1 MRSCLRRPLA
11 PGSSRVRAMRVNSVM
26 FFSFNSEIVMFTYG
40 EFFAE
45 GRAGG
50 SCGKRAKGAARLCCA
65 PLRFG
70 SSLRFDDYILPF
82 GIGNTVQHFVGGVL
96 NARVGLVELAGYL
109 GSKLAQRIT
118 VAQCGY

>member
-40 EFFAE
+40 
-45 GRAGG
+45 GICRKAGPED
-50 SCGKRAKGAARLCCA
+50 SAGKRAKGAARLSCA
-65 PLRFG
+65 PLPFG
-70 SSLRFDDYILPF
+70 SGLRFQDYILPF

-96 NARVGLVELAGYL
+96 NARVGLVELAGCL
-109 GSKLAQRIT
+109 GS
-118 VAQCGY
+118 